1 MAEKLDPPRI
11 PNAEYVA
18 HLGSGGFADVFLYR
32 QHIPDRDIAVKV
44 LRRNATSEENGA
56 FEAEANLMA
65 RMSTHPSILSVFGAG
80 VSEDGRSYLV
90 MEYCPPPHMGARV
103 RKHPLTVARAL
114 DMGIRLAGAVETLHR
129 AGILHRDIK
138 PGNILITE
146 FGNPVLTDFGI
157 AVSTAPGSA
166 SGDLGFSVPWAP
178 PEQQTGEGP
187 FGRTTDVFS
196 LAATIDTFLRGCS
209 PFEVLGGDNREVSI
223 LNRVLRAP
231 VPSMRREDV
240 PPALERIL
248 AIAMAKNPADRFPT
262 VLDFAHALQQV
273 QHDMQQQVTKIDV
286 TENRAPDELDED
298 ESEATR
304 ARAFEVIDPGG
315 AQGHA
320 GSKNSVRNT
329 PSVDPDGTRA
339 AMRTFDP
346 GPGWKAPP
354 QPVTFHV
361 APTQHGAAASSPS
374 VSANQ
379 VEEGILELPVPI
391 VSAESPVPPPRGEP
405 QVPRDHGRR
414 RGRVL
419 VAAAVAIMVVG
430 LALFGGWSFF
440 RGEGMSFSPE
450 GDEPVGRPDGVPVAS
465 EVSPVEGLTGTVQ
478 GDQVVFTWNAV
489 DGDTTYLFRI
499 VDPLEQHQVRET
511 DKTETT
517 VDTVDGRTCLE
528 VVARAGDGAASA
540 PSTECV
546 ETP

>member
-11 PNAEYVA
+11 PNAEYVT
-18 HLGSGGFADVFLYR
+18 HLGSGGFADVFLYH

-44 LRRNATSEENGA
+44 LRRNATSEQNGA

-65 RMSTHPSILSVFGAG
+65 RMSTHPSILSVFGAD
-80 VSEDGRSYLV
+80 VSEDGRPYLI

-166 SGDLGFSVPWAP
+166 SVDLGFSVPWAP

-231 VPSMRREDV
+231 VPSLGREDV

-248 AIAMAKNPADRFPT
+248 AIAMAKNPAERFPS

-286 TENRAPDELDED
+286 TEDRAPDELDED
-298 ESEATR
+298 ESDATR
-304 ARAFEVIDPGG
+304 ARAFELIDPSGTQRHMG
-315 AQGHA
+315 T
-320 GSKNSVRNT
+320 SNNVRNT
-329 PSVDPDGTRA
+329 PSVDPDGTRTA
-339 AMRTFDP
+339 VPTFDP
-346 GPGWKAPP
+346 SPGWEAPS
-354 QPVTFHV
+354 QPL
-361 APTQHGAAASSPS
+361 S
-374 VSANQ
+374 VNH
-379 VEEGILELPVPI
+379 VEEAVF
-391 VSAESPVPPPRGEP
+391 ESPVPNVSVENPVAPPPGAP
-405 QVPRDHGRR
+405 QVALEHGGRHGR
-414 RGRVL
+414 VI
-419 VAAAVAIMVVG
+419 VAAVVVIVVVG
-430 LALFGGWSFF
+430 LVLFGGLSFF

-450 GDEPVGRPDGVPVAS
+450 GEEPVGRPAGVPVAS
-465 EVSPVEGLTGTVQ
+465 EVPPIEGLAGTVQ
-478 GDQVVFTWNAV
+478 GDQVVFTWDAV
-489 DGDTTYLFRI
+489 EGDTTYLFRI

-511 DKTETT
+511 DNTQAT
-517 VDTVDGRTCLE
+517 VDAVDGRTCLE
-528 VVARAGDGAASA
+528 VVARASDGAAS
-540 PSTECV
+540 PPTTECV